1 MSPLLFSLFLND
13 LEEQFISSG
22 LEGLV
27 IDICKMFLLLYADDI
42 IIFANSAVEL
52 QEGLDLLSDYCKR
65 WTLKINVSKT
75 KIMIFR
81 KSGQLPRNMA
91 FVYDNEPLEI
101 VNTMRYLGIVFT
113 PGGSFSEAQNTL
125 AGQAQNSIFKMN
137 KYLHKFIFLTPKHK
151 LEPFDKLIKWMPGVG
166 LYTSKC
172 HRKGTPTVL

>member
-1 MSPLLFSLFLND
+1 MSQLLFSLFLND

-27 IDICKMFLLLYADDI
+27 IDMCKTFLLLYADDI

-75 KIMIFR
+75 KMMIFR

-125 AGQAQNSIFKMN
+125 PGQAQNSIFKMN
-137 KYLHKFIFLTPKHK
+137 KYLHKFIFFNTKTQARAIRQVDYPN
-151 LEPFDKLIKWMPGVG
+151 
-166 LYTSKC
+166 T
-172 HRKGTPTVL
+172 